1 MENLRERALQ
11 FHQDKR
17 GKLGIHSKVKLEN
30 SVDLSLAY
38 SPGVA
43 EPCLEIHRDPAEVYK
58 YTSKGNMIAVV
69 SNGTAVLGLGNI
81 GALAS
86 IPVMEGKAVLF
97 KTFADVDAVPLCLN
111 TMDINQFIDAVKLL
125 EPVFGGIN
133 LEDIAAPDCFIIE
146 ERLRA
151 EMNIPVFHDDQHGTA
166 IVTAAALINSLK
178 LVRKNMREIQ
188 VVVNGAGAAGVSIVK
203 ILRQLGVKNIILCDS
218 KGIIYKGRQAGMSA
232 LKQEL
237 AELTNPNELSG
248 SLSEAVRGSDVF
260 IGVSVAGAL
269 KEEMVGTMAQ
279 DPIVFALANP
289 NPEITP
295 EAAKRSGVRVIG
307 TGRSDYPNQI
317 NNVLAFPGIFR
328 GLLDVR
334 SRKISEEMYMAAA
347 FAIAGLVD
355 EAELNE
361 DHVIPSI
368 WDTRVVTAVADAV
381 SKAALE
387 SGAVV

>member
-1 MENLRERALQ
+1 
-11 FHQDKR
+11 
-17 GKLGIHSKVKLEN
+17 
-30 SVDLSLAY
+30 
-38 SPGVA
+38 
-43 EPCLEIHRDPAEVYK
+43 
-58 YTSKGNMIAVV
+58 
-69 SNGTAVLGLGNI
+69 
-81 GALAS
+81 
-86 IPVMEGKAVLF
+86 VLF

-111 TMDINQFIDAVKLL
+111 TMDINQFIDAVRLL

-218 KGIIYKGRQAGMSA
+218 KGIIYKGRQAGISA

-279 DPIVFALANP
+279 NPIVFALANA

-317 NNVLAFPGIFR
+317 NNVL
-328 GLLDVR
+328 
-334 SRKISEEMYMAAA
+334 
-347 FAIAGLVD
+347 
-355 EAELNE
+355 
-361 DHVIPSI
+361 
-368 WDTRVVTAVADAV
+368 
-381 SKAALE
+381 
-387 SGAVV
+387 